1 MPKGWDI
8 SRYLSMNGK
17 HFLGQFVSDFERYDD
32 IGPITAVELR
42 VDEKQSIWAGDKNG
56 YVLEVE
62 CPYGTQTMAN
72 NILASVQGKTYKSF
86 RAKNAGLPITAE
98 LGDALTVNN
107 VYTMFAYQ
115 HLNFGSNNRSE
126 ISAPG
131 SHEAEHEFPYISSTQ
146 KELNRLD
153 NGIRS
158 YITKTNQEINLRI
171 EEIING
177 NVNSFS
183 EINQKLDSITLQVN
197 NQNTTISSI
206 KLDLN
211 GIRSSY
217 VTKDELENTV
227 ETSINQSIDGITA
240 TFIKKSEAETLIN
253 NSVNVGINGI
263 ELRANNGSKSS
274 TISLRYGN
282 TTISSANVQIK
293 GMVTFNDLETEGQTI
308 INGGNITTGTI
319 YAGDVSITGKFDVF
333 DTDGTYG
340 GTLGYVSGY
349 AYNENNSVRRTDG
362 IGITGMAGRNA
373 YGGLL
378 ICTDAGARMG
388 YDGENKFGV
397 SSTIMTTSSG
407 VWWAGDNFGQASD
420 IRTKNSI
427 GYDVYEEYKGFYESL
442 KPCKYKKNACNNDK
456 FYLGFIAQDVKA
468 SLEKNGLTMK
478 DFAGLAKMDASKD
491 DGIYGLAYMEF
502 ISLNTSMIQHLM
514 KEVESLKNEIKDL
527 RGITQ

>member
-1 MPKGWDI
+1 
-8 SRYLSMNGK
+8 MNGK

-115 HLNFGSNNRSE
+115 HLNFGPNNRSE

-131 SHEAEHEFPYISSTQ
+131 SHEAEHEFPYITSTQ

-206 KLDLN
+206 QFDLN

-217 VTKDELENTV
+217 VTKDELDNTV

-263 ELRANNGSKSS
+263 ELRANNGSESS

-282 TTISSANVQIK
+282 TTISSANVQIN

-319 YAGDVSITGKFDVF
+319 DCSAVAIANDYGELTMARGSTGIWGTRGAKLSGPYISGGYEYYIIVTNAGVRMTA
-333 DTDGTYG
+333 DGPF
-340 GTLGYVSGY
+340 GTNNFYVSD
-349 AYNENNSVRRTDG
+349 NDTHSDKEIS
-362 IGITGMAGRNA
+362 TGSDERLKN
-373 YGGLL
+373 
-378 ICTDAGARMG
+378 
-388 YDGENKFGV
+388 
-397 SSTIMTTSSG
+397 TIS
-407 VWWAGDNFGQASD
+407 
-420 IRTKNSI
+420 
-427 GYDVYEEYKGFYESL
+427 YDVAERYGSFYRKL
-442 KPCKYKKNACNNDK
+442 KPARYHRNDSNSDRMHT
-456 FYLGFIAQDVKA
+456 GFIAQQMLDALIESGMDSQELAALVQA
-468 SLEKNGLTMK
+468 DYDAEAEDGGNGLYAIRYSELISINTAMVQSLMDRVDALEKR
-478 DFAGLAKMDASKD
+478 LAEA
-491 DGIYGLAYMEF
+491 E
-502 ISLNTSMIQHLM
+502 
-514 KEVESLKNEIKDL
+514 ESV
-527 RGITQ
+527 